1 MFLCYILKQRACYLL
16 YVCLKESLK
25 VVPAFN
31 LQYSFLA
38 HYHEQLLT
46 QTSSTA
52 LATLNMVSPN
62 NWAKNRSLKKE
73 RVRNGLTSLRW
84 WCMSNLT
91 FRETGAGHSK
101 KHFVW
106 LTKVKVRRL
115 ACKVCN
121 YCTTSISWSTGFWQI
136 QWVHWSIQ
144 TALSTKQ
151 SYHILHP
158 TIQKCNYLQ
167 YLN

>member
-1 MFLCYILKQRACYLL
+1 M
-16 YVCLKESLK
+16 
-25 VVPAFN
+25 VPEFN

-115 ACKVCN
+115 ALLYLKLKCVITAPQASPDPRASDKYN
-121 YCTTSISWSTGFWQI
+121 ESTDLSKQLFQPNNRIIYCIQQYKSAIICST
-136 QWVHWSIQ
+136 
-144 TALSTKQ
+144 
-151 SYHILHP
+151 
-158 TIQKCNYLQ
+158 
-167 YLN
+167 